1 MPKAFFK
8 IFEQFDKK
16 FVTGIKCDLI
26 PVVFIKQPLQKF
38 NLKVIVSTHL
48 NIYLF
53 ESSGTHGVGKWYTKD
68 SSDSPAEA
76 DCVC

>member
-8 IFEQFDKK
+8 IFEQYDIK
-16 FVTGIKCDLI
+16 FLTDMKCDLV

-48 NIYLF
+48 NVTYLKAL
-53 ESSGTHGVGKWYTKD
+53 ELSVMASGTQKTLQLV
-68 SSDSPAEA
+68 
-76 DCVC
+76 

>member
-8 IFEQFDKK
+8 IFEQYDIK
-16 FVTGIKCDLI
+16 FLTDMKCDLV

-68 SSDSPAEA
+68 SSASLTEA
-76 DCVC
+76 DFVC